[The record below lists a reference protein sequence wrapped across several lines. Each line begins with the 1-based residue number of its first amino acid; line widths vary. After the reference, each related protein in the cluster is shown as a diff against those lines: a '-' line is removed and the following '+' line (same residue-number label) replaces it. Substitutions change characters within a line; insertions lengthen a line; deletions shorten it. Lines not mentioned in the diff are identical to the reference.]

1 MNMSLGCY
9 GCRRSTDIENDE
21 MIAGIPYKN
30 LEKII
35 EALEKI
41 SEGPMQKARQK

>member
-9 GCRRSTDIENDE
+9 GCRRATDIRNDE
-21 MIAGIPYKN
+21 MIAGIPYRN
-30 LEKII
+30 LEKMI